1 MTGGSNKL
9 NKLECVNHGD
19 NIGFSSLRGFACRP
33 KFDNHMAS
41 VKIAVIILFVFITF
55 FVLTPITC
63 LAKSPT
69 SLTPYLTIGI
79 DKAKNPGEVAIVLQI
94 FALLTILTLAPAILI
109 MLTSFTRIAI
119 VLSLLRQAMGT
130 HQMPPNQI
138 VIGLALFL
146 TFFIMSPVWQTVN
159 EQALQPYLKKEIT
172 QDQALKKAFEPI
184 RSFMFKQTREKDL
197 ALLVDISNIERPK
210 NIDEVPTSILIP
222 SFIISELK
230 TAFQIGFLLY
240 IPFLV
245 IDMVVASVL
254 LSMGMMMLPPIMIS
268 LPFKL
273 MLFVLADGWYLIVGS
288 LIKGFG

>member
-1 MTGGSNKL
+1 MIIGL
-9 NKLECVNHGD
+9 NKS
-19 NIGFSSLRGFACRP
+19 I
-33 KFDNHMAS
+33 
-41 VKIAVIILFVFITF
+41 IILSLLLVTFIGISHD
-55 FVLTPITC
+55 VCCGQTPH
-63 LAKSPT
+63 SQT
-69 SLTPYLTIGI
+69 SYLSIGI
-79 DKAKNPGEVAIVLQI
+79 DKAKNPGEVAVVLQI
-94 FALLTILTLAPAILI
+94 FGLLTVLSLAPAILI

-138 VIGLALFL
+138 ILGLALFL
-146 TFFIMSPVWQTVN
+146 TFFIMTPVWQTVN

-172 QDQALKKAFEPI
+172 QDQALEKAFSPI
-184 RSFMFKQTREKDL
+184 RHFMYKQTREKDL
-197 ALLVDISNIERPK
+197 ALLVDIAKIDRPK
-210 NIDEVPTSILIP
+210 NINDVPTSVLIP

-240 IPFLV
+240 VPFLI

-288 LIKGFG
+288 LVKGFG